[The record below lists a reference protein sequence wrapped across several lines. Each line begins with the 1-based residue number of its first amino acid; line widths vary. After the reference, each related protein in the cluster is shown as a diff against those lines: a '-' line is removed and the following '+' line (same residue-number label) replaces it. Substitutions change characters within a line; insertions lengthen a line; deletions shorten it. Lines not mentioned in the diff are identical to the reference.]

1 MRTDLP
7 WVALAGCPNTGKTTL
22 FNALTGRRAR
32 VGNYPGI
39 TVERVSAQAA
49 TPGGPV
55 VVVDVPGAYSLAARS
70 PDEQVAVAAL
80 LGLGANPRPAL
91 TIVALDATRLERN
104 LYFALQIIELGAP
117 VVLAVNM
124 MDAAKKEG
132 ITLDLPAMAD
142 ALGVPVVGVSAA
154 RGEGIDALRA
164 AIAEALA
171 RPPAPPA
178 WTWTPGPELEADLAA
193 LAPAAAQMGTD
204 LSPAA
209 TRALALWALL
219 SVDSSDELADVPA
232 TLRLQVLARL
242 KAARA
247 AGRDVDG
254 EGVTARYQWIDQHLG
269 AWITR
274 GPVPRSWTDRL
285 DAVLLHPVA
294 GFALFLGI
302 MVVVFQALFAWSEPL
317 IGLVEGGIGW
327 VGTAVRSLVPAGILA
342 DFLAEAVVGGVGN
355 VLVFVPQIALLFIFI
370 SLMEDTGYM
379 SRIAFLMDRIM
390 NRVGLHGRA
399 FVPMLSAYACA
410 VPAVMATR
418 TMERRRDR
426 YLTMMVLPLTTCS
439 ARLPVYTLLIAA
451 LVPATIAEASSAPGS
466 PAMVGLYLFGTV
478 TALVAAA
485 VIGRTVLKGSA
496 SRC

>member
-1 MRTDLP
+1 M
-7 WVALAGCPNTGKTTL
+7 
-22 FNALTGRRAR
+22 
-32 VGNYPGI
+32 
-39 TVERVSAQAA
+39 
-49 TPGGPV
+49 
-55 VVVDVPGAYSLAARS
+55 
-70 PDEQVAVAAL
+70 
-80 LGLGANPRPAL
+80 
-91 TIVALDATRLERN
+91 
-104 LYFALQIIELGAP
+104 
-117 VVLAVNM
+117 
-124 MDAAKKEG
+124 
-132 ITLDLPAMAD
+132 
-142 ALGVPVVGVSAA
+142 
-154 RGEGIDALRA
+154 
-164 AIAEALA
+164 
-171 RPPAPPA
+171 
-178 WTWTPGPELEADLAA
+178 
-193 LAPAAAQMGTD
+193 
-204 LSPAA
+204 
-209 TRALALWALL
+209 
-219 SVDSSDELADVPA
+219 
-232 TLRLQVLARL
+232 
-242 KAARA
+242 
-247 AGRDVDG
+247 DG

-451 LVPATIAEASSAPGS
+451 LVPATIVGGIISAQS
-466 PAMVGLYLFGTV
+466 LVMVGLYLFGTV

-485 VIGRTVLKGSA
+485 VIGRTVLKGERVPLLMELPPYRRPSTRSVGRRVVRRSWLFVRDAGAFILICTAILWVLLYFPRENEEVRALQQQHAAVSA
-496 SRC
+496 PTAEQAAAFALEIEGAQKRGSFAGRIGRFIEPALEPFGQDWQVGVGLLGAFAAREVFVSTMGLIFGMGHDVDADSAPLRARLRSEKKADGEPRYTPLSALALMIFLALACQCMSTLA